1 MNRARGRTPAAL
13 LFAATL
19 LSAATLCTTAARAAA
34 PGPVPRIEGVNF
46 SGAWEDPFP
55 PEILRPAGTPTP
67 PPEVPPP
74 PLKEP
79 WAAEVRARQKAAA
92 EATARG
98 ETAVGGG
105 VRCIP
110 GGFPSMMKAV
120 FPIEVLQSPGQVT
133 IIQEAFGQV
142 RRIYLNE
149 KQIAVEDAEP
159 LFWGHSVGRWE
170 GNTLIV
176 NTIGLKENVRMGG
189 VPHSPNMRVD
199 ERIVVTSPDTWE
211 DHITITDPE
220 YLTKPWSWTYK
231 YNRAKGYKINEFV
244 CEDNRIYEDPETGK
258 AKLRLG
264 E

>member
-1 MNRARGRTPAAL
+1 MSTPRSPLTRSSVL
-13 LFAATL
+13 LFLTIRCLPAL
-19 LSAATLCTTAARAAA
+19 AAA
-34 PGPVPRIEGVNF
+34 PAAVPRIEGVNF

-55 PEILRPAGTPTP
+55 PEVLRPPGTPVP
-67 PPEVPPP
+67 PPVVPPP

-79 WAAEVRARQKAAA
+79 WLAEHRARQKAAA

-98 ETAVGGG
+98 ETQVGNG

-110 GGFPSMMKAV
+110 GGFPGMMGPI
-120 FPIEVLQSPGQVT
+120 FPLEVLQSPGQVT

-176 NTIGLKENVRMGG
+176 NTIGLKENVRMSG

-199 ERIVVTSPDTWE
+199 ERITVTSPDTWE
-211 DHITITDPE
+211 DQITITDPE

-231 YNRAKGYKINEFV
+231 YNRRKGYKINEFV
-244 CEDNRIYEDPETGK
+244 CEDDRIYEDPGTGK